1 MKGWI
6 YKIIYKNAKGGK
18 NRFPGWCYI
27 GQHRGTTI
35 QTRFNG
41 HKNAAKN
48 FVHSGSNRE
57 DGKFANLHEAMALAR
72 VENFIIEE
80 LETFDLEDEHEL
92 ITLLNSRETSLI
104 AEYDSIENGWNAVN
118 APQSARAKRSTD
130 VTLMQTAN
138 KEGVIYNSLRH
149 RVNNLHESV
158 EEAVKHLKE
167 HGNNPSIVYEYKRQ
181 RFDNIGQLSKSK
193 LHNREDVER
202 KTLEVRIRKL
212 KKNGYLE
219 PEYNEERNENL
230 FIVPDCVLRPARK
243 HKEYSVETPD
253 GDIITGVIVSLHKI
267 LLKRFPEH
275 VPKAYTTVQVRIKK
289 PNWNIQQAFGFD
301 YPPDLMEVKPLIE
314 DQGYKWAVT
323 RPSFNRQNSK
333 PVVLESK
340 KEIFSSQG
348 EFAKAYGLAEDLVS
362 DHLSG
367 GKTADEVLVYYE
379 LTG

>member
-6 YKIIYKNAKGGK
+6 YKIIYQNAKGGK
-18 NRFPGWCYI
+18 NRFPDWCYI

-41 HKNAAKN
+41 HKNAAKK
-48 FVHSGSNRE
+48 FAHSGSNRE

-80 LETFDLEDEHEL
+80 LETFDLEDELEL

-118 APQSARAKRSTD
+118 APQLARAKRSTD
-130 VTLMQTAN
+130 VTLAQIAN
-138 KEGVIYNSLRH
+138 KEGAIYNSLRH
-149 RVNNLHESV
+149 RVNNMQESV

-167 HGNNPSIVYEYKRQ
+167 YGNSPSIVYEYKRQ

-212 KKNGYLE
+212 KNNGKLK

-230 FIVPDCVLRPARK
+230 FIIPDFVLRPARK
-243 HKEYSVETPD
+243 HKKYSVTTPD
-253 GDIITGVIVSLHKI
+253 GDMITGVIVDLHKI
-267 LLKRFPEH
+267 LLERFPEH
-275 VPKAYTTVQVRIKK
+275 VPKGYTTVQSRIKK
-289 PNWNIQQAFGFD
+289 SDWNIQQAFGFD
-301 YPPDLMEVKPLIE
+301 YPPDLIEVKPLIE
-314 DQGYKWAVT
+314 GQDYKWAVT
-323 RPSFNRQNSK
+323 KPSFNSQNSK

-348 EFAKAYGLAEDLVS
+348 EFARTYGLAEDLVS
-362 DHLSG
+362 DHLSA
-367 GKTADEVLVYYE
+367 GKTAEEVLSYYK
-379 LTG
+379 LTT